1 MLLPYLLI
9 LTTPRENRLQEF
21 GSLRRSPR
29 TSGDHDQCWARH
41 AFVRRG
47 SLRPLRLLVLYGQ
60 FRLVVL
66 DLYNHLFL
74 GAWVNSNH
82 SNIRYKNICTLIK
95 DVWILNSALERSSL
109 PWIRQTN
116 ETSRSQIVD
125 AFKMWCVI
133 KLKSG
138 LALQHITITKRSIWL
153 RWMSQY
159 KYMAG
164 LLLMRRFTSVEQLNF
179 LSGIKVY
186 ISVAGDRDT

>member
-1 MLLPYLLI
+1 M
-9 LTTPRENRLQEF
+9 
-21 GSLRRSPR
+21 
-29 TSGDHDQCWARH
+29 
-41 AFVRRG
+41 RRG
-47 SLRPLRLLVLYGQ
+47 SLQPLRFLVLYGQ
-60 FRLVVL
+60 FRSAVL
-66 DLYNHLFL
+66 HLHNHLFL
-74 GAWVNSNH
+74 GTWLNSNH
-82 SNIRYKNICTLIK
+82 NNISYHNTCTLIK

-109 PWIRQTN
+109 PWIHQTN

-125 AFKMWCVI
+125 AFKMWCV
-133 KLKSG
+133 LKTKSS

-164 LLLMRRFTSVEQLNF
+164 LLPMRRFKSVEQLHF